1 MIFDFFF
8 SKKKIKF
15 DAKKNQTSC
24 VWFLMFLMTFIDLIV
39 EAIYKDPS
47 AIL

>member
-1 MIFDFFF
+1 MVFDFFF
-8 SKKKIKF
+8 EKKKSNLMR
-15 DAKKNQTSC
+15 KKNQISC

-47 AIL
+47 AVL

>member
-1 MIFDFFF
+1 MR
-8 SKKKIKF
+8 
-15 DAKKNQTSC
+15 KKNQISC

-47 AIL
+47 AVL